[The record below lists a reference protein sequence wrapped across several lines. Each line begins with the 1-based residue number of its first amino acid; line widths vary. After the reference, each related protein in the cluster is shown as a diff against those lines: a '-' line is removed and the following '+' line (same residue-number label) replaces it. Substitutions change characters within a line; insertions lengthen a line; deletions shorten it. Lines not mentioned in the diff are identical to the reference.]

1 MRAVRY
7 EGGRDAIM
15 MMTLVLSVLQMSKS
29 LTYISCTLITL
40 KRACCNCRRSC
51 LLAAALG
58 VSEQLPRQNSFYAAG
73 RRRTMHGWKE
83 GRKAQPNEHT
93 TSGIGMN
100 REVVFGFRNSPWLP
114 LICIPISNRISHD
127 DRGERADSTRPDSR
141 FSFTVTARLPSNL

>member
-1 MRAVRY
+1 MRY

-15 MMTLVLSVLQMSKS
+15 MTLHNPFCPANVQVTDLHFLHTHHPQEG
-29 LTYISCTLITL
+29 
-40 KRACCNCRRSC
+40 
-51 LLAAALG
+51 LL
-58 VSEQLPRQNSFYAAG
+58 QLPPFLPPGGGPWRERATPSTKFVLCRGPPKNNAG
-73 RRRTMHGWKE
+73 VE
-83 GRKAQPNEHT
+83 ERKARPNEHT

-141 FSFTVTARLPSNL
+141 FSFTVT

>member
-1 MRAVRY
+1 
-7 EGGRDAIM
+7 
-15 MMTLVLSVLQMSKS
+15 MSKS

-58 VSEQLPRQNSFYAAG
+58 VTERATPSTKFVLCRGPPKNNAG
-73 RRRTMHGWKE
+73 VVGREE

-114 LICIPISNRISHD
+114 LICIPIVSATMIVES
-127 DRGERADSTRPDSR
+127 ERTVHVQIQDLVSR
-141 FSFTVTARLPSNL
+141 SLTGLG

>member
-7 EGGRDAIM
+7 EGGRDAI

-58 VSEQLPRQNSFYAAG
+58 VSERATPSTKFVLCRGPPKNNAG
-73 RRRTMHGWKE
+73 VEKERRRDG
-83 GRKAQPNEHT
+83 A
-93 TSGIGMN
+93 
-100 REVVFGFRNSPWLP
+100 
-114 LICIPISNRISHD
+114 
-127 DRGERADSTRPDSR
+127 A
-141 FSFTVTARLPSNL
+141 